1 MSSQSVGIDF
11 TVRADAAA
19 AAAMSRLAA
28 ETAKATAAQEKLNK
42 TAAARQSSSDSIRG
56 GRANDR
62 VSQAKTDLL
71 ANYTAANKKK
81 VDQAYAAKADLDLA
95 NEVRAARE
103 EQKKAARAE
112 RAAAKDAQDLKKK
125 RGESFLG
132 KVEAAEKRLG
142 TSQRIKEELIA
153 RGVIAD
159 PQLKEAAKKRETAMR
174 QQASGQ
180 KALLAGLLGQAGL
193 GAGVSTF
200 GNVTALGE
208 AANLAG
214 YGGLGS
220 ALGKAALPLAAG
232 AAIGS
237 GALTASRLSQDEYM
251 TGEQRGRAFLK
262 SNAVSGFFVD
272 AVDNFSGRARAMER
286 AGEQAQLRGQVTGV
300 DLQRNEFAQNI
311 AQQRAIQ
318 KGGVAGAASLQGVFR
333 GSTARDT
340 VSSKIEYDQ
349 ESRMLPLRKQ
359 TAKAAQEFTAAKFSA
374 VNAQVILNSLE
385 TDGARL
391 EEKRA
396 GLARRLQNV
405 GSGPVQLDILN
416 QLKDN
421 DERIRGNVAQTRTAR
436 DFASQQVQRR
446 EDARS
451 GVNAAKLAERGGEL
465 ENLRM
470 LEKRSAGQA
479 SNLALL
485 GPAGR
490 IQGDIAMQVV
500 EAFGIENAPPEIVQQ
515 AAAKYPEK
523 IAALAEKGGEQFRAD
538 AAIYSDEYAGSLAS
552 RRKAVDDKE
561 ASNERQGVAN
571 EQDAAGRQVLAINE
585 AGKAIVDF
593 GRLVRQVVDQFDKD
607 QQQRRSA
614 QN

>member
-1 MSSQSVGIDF
+1 M
-11 TVRADAAA
+11 
-19 AAAMSRLAA
+19 
-28 ETAKATAAQEKLNK
+28 
-42 TAAARQSSSDSIRG
+42 
-56 GRANDR
+56 
-62 VSQAKTDLL
+62 
-71 ANYTAANKKK
+71 
-81 VDQAYAAKADLDLA
+81 
-95 NEVRAARE
+95 
-103 EQKKAARAE
+103 
-112 RAAAKDAQDLKKK
+112 
-125 RGESFLG
+125 
-132 KVEAAEKRLG
+132 
-142 TSQRIKEELIA
+142 
-153 RGVIAD
+153 
-159 PQLKEAAKKRETAMR
+159 
-174 QQASGQ
+174 
-180 KALLAGLLGQAGL
+180 
-193 GAGVSTF
+193 
-200 GNVTALGE
+200 
-208 AANLAG
+208 
-214 YGGLGS
+214 
-220 ALGKAALPLAAG
+220 
-232 AAIGS
+232 
-237 GALTASRLSQDEYM
+237 
-251 TGEQRGRAFLK
+251 
-262 SNAVSGFFVD
+262 
-272 AVDNFSGRARAMER
+272 
-286 AGEQAQLRGQVTGV
+286 
-300 DLQRNEFAQNI
+300 
-311 AQQRAIQ
+311 
-318 KGGVAGAASLQGVFR
+318 AGAASLQGVFR

-340 VSSKIEYDQ
+340 VSSKIEYEQ

-374 VNAQVILNSLE
+374 VNAQVILNGLE

-396 GLARRLQNV
+396 GLARRLRDV

-421 DERIRGNVAQTRTAR
+421 DERIRGNVAQTRAAR
-436 DFASQQVQRR
+436 DFAAQQVQRR

-451 GVNAAKLAERGGEL
+451 GVNAAQLAERGGEL

-500 EAFGIENAPPEIVQQ
+500 EAFGVENAPPELVQQ

-523 IAALAEKGGEQFRAD
+523 IAALAERAGEQFRGD
-538 AAIYSDEYAGSLAS
+538 AAVYSDEYAGSLAS